1 VSLCVLV
8 AIQFPD
14 DISKAA
20 AFVSSSPRA
29 RMESKLHGNVI
40 DAATS
45 SLDDGAHTLTT
56 SAEDEVRNKLPLEN
70 LSHDQVVIEQA
81 SPTLELHHMEQH
93 SEKISNH
100 GAQQSSI
107 GSNDTQKSADHAQ
120 IIIEPPVKSTKSQ
133 ADEVDAQS
141 TSEQPTLQ
149 SKSQQR
155 RAFSGLSRT
164 HQSLLSKTSHMRRQR
179 FVTGK
184 YPLYVEV
191 KQNPTKKWLGLAESR
206 IYLNG

>member
-1 VSLCVLV
+1 
-8 AIQFPD
+8 
-14 DISKAA
+14 
-20 AFVSSSPRA
+20 
-29 RMESKLHGNVI
+29 
-40 DAATS
+40 
-45 SLDDGAHTLTT
+45 LTT
-56 SAEDEVRNKLPLEN
+56 DAVDEMRNKMQLEN
-70 LSHDQVVIEQA
+70 GNHNQGAIEQA
-81 SPTLELHHMEQH
+81 SPTLELHQSMEQH

-107 GSNDTQKSADHAQ
+107 ERSNDTQKSADHAQ

-149 SKSQQR
+149 SKPQQR